1 MPEDLDKLEI
11 NLQVAD
17 DLSSYELD
25 ELTAALQRELLQLDV
40 DAVDRV
46 SAGPAPDGSRGVDL
60 AALGALIVQV
70 GKSAPVLGQV
80 IDVIQAWAARAP
92 DRTVDLRIGDDT
104 IKLGGLSEPDQR
116 ALIDSWIARHAAPPA
131 PAPEPGMA

>member
-1 MPEDLDKLEI
+1 MPEDQGQLEI
-11 NLQVAD
+11 QLEVDD
-17 DLSSYELD
+17 DLSPYEFD

-40 DAVDRV
+40 DSVDRV

-70 GKSAPVLGQV
+70 GKSAPILGQV
-80 IDVIQAWAARAP
+80 VDVIQAWAARAP
-92 DRTVDLRIGDDT
+92 DRTVEVKIGDDT

-116 ALIDSWIARHAAPPA
+116 AVIDSWIARHAAPPA
-131 PAPEPGMA
+131 PTQEPGMA